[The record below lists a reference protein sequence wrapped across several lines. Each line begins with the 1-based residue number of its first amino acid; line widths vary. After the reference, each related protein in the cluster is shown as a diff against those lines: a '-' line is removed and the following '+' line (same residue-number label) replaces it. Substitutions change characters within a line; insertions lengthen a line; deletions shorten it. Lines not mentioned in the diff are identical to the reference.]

1 MVKKKTS
8 KIAKKKTKKKVT
20 VAKKKI
26 KKEVS
31 AAKPKVQKKVSVAK
45 KKTQKKV
52 SAVKPKTQ
60 EKKALDAAKAF
71 AIAAAKV
78 AAERHCSDIV
88 VLDLSGKSPATDF
101 FVIATG
107 TSDRQMRTVADEI
120 SEAAR
125 EQHFQRF
132 GRAGYEQAR
141 WILLDYV
148 DVVIHIFDSEYRDYY
163 DLELL
168 WGDAEKMIIDK

>member
-8 KIAKKKTKKKVT
+8 KTAKKKTLKKVSAAKKKTKKKVS
-20 VAKKKI
+20 V
-26 KKEVS
+26 
-31 AAKPKVQKKVSVAK
+31 AKPKTK
-45 KKTQKKV
+45 KKV
-52 SAVKPKTQ
+52 SAVKPKTRK
-60 EKKALDAAKAF
+60 KKALDQAKAF
-71 AIAAAKV
+71 SLAAAKV

-120 SEAAR
+120 SQAAR

-168 WGDAEKMIIDK
+168 WGDAERLIIDK

>member
-1 MVKKKTS
+1 LIKKKTS
-8 KIAKKKTKKKVT
+8 KIAKKKTQKK
-20 VAKKKI
+20 A
-26 KKEVS
+26 S
-31 AAKPKVQKKVSVAK
+31 AVKPKTPKKKVSVVK
-45 KKTQKKV
+45 PKTQKKV
-52 SAVKPKTQ
+52 SAAKAETRQ
-60 EKKALDAAKAF
+60 KKALDAARAF
-71 AIAAAKV
+71 ALAAAK
-78 AAERHCSDIV
+78 AASERHCSEIV

-120 SEAAR
+120 NEAAR
-125 EQHFQRF
+125 EHKFQRF

-168 WGDAEKMIIDK
+168 WGDAERLTIDK